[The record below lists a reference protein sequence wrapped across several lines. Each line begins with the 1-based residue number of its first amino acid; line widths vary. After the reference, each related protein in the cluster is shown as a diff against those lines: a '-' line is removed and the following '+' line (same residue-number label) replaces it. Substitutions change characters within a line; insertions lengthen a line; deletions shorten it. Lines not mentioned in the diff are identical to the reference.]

1 MTKKLKE
8 ILIEEKLTLELDP
21 EYGTDKGGPKSYV
34 EKYYEEKFFPFK
46 DKKINLVEIGV
57 RSGASICLWK
67 NYFSNAIIY
76 GVDDLSDKNN
86 HNILVNDEWVSGE
99 NIHYIIGDAYSE
111 EISKK
116 IETKIDI
123 LIDDGPHT
131 LESHNKLIDLY
142 IPKMKKNGII
152 IIEDISYNPEII
164 TSKIKNSIVY
174 DFGGYDNRLIEIQ
187 V

>member
-1 MTKKLKE
+1 MTKTLKQ
-8 ILIEEKLTLELDP
+8 ILIQEKLTLELNP

-34 EKYYEEKFFPFK
+34 EKYYEEKFLPFK
-46 DKKINLVEIGV
+46 NKHINIVEIGV

-76 GVDDLSDKNN
+76 GLDDLSDKNN
-86 HNILVNDEWVSGE
+86 HNILVNDEWILGE
-99 NIHYIIGDAYSE
+99 NIHYVIGDAYTE
-111 EISKK
+111 KISNQIKN
-116 IETKIDI
+116 KIDI

-142 IPKMKKNGII
+142 LPKMKKGGII
-152 IIEDISYNPEII
+152 IIEDISYNPELII
-164 TSKIKNSIVY
+164 HKVPNSIVY
-174 DFGGYDNRLIEIQ
+174 DFGGYDNRLIEIK

>member
-1 MTKKLKE
+1 MTKTLKE

-34 EKYYEEKFFPFK
+34 EKYYEEKFLSFK

-57 RSGASICLWK
+57 RSGASICLWN
-67 NYFSNAIIY
+67 NYFSNVEIY
-76 GVDDLSDKNN
+76 GLDDLSDKNN
-86 HNILVNDEWVSGE
+86 HNIPIKEEWVSGK
-99 NIHYIIGDAYSE
+99 NVNYIIGDAYTKE
-111 EISKK
+111 VADK
-116 IETKIDI
+116 IKNKIDI

-142 IPKMKKNGII
+142 LPKMKKNGLI
-152 IIEDISYNPEII
+152 IIEDISYNSQLI
-164 TSKIKNSIVY
+164 TSRFPNSVVY
-174 DFGGYDNRLIEIQ
+174 DFGGYDNRLIEII